1 MVTACYV
8 QNPTM
13 ERIKV
18 TETNLHMFPSGD
30 KKKILKNVSS
40 CARSVVKL
48 SLCNGL
54 EIVQS

>member
-18 TETNLHMFPSGD
+18 TETNLHMFSSGD
-30 KKKILKNVSS
+30 NGNFMTWKNTEKRLFLRKV
-40 CARSVVKL
+40 C
-48 SLCNGL
+48 C
-54 EIVQS
+54 EIVIV